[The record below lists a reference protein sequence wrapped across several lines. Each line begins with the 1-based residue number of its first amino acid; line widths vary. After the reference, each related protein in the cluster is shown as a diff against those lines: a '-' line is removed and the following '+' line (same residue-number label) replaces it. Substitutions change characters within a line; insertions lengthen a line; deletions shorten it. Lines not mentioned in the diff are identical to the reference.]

1 MKSIIGAAFFALVV
15 AVTPATAAP
24 LANTRVFAQA
34 GAGQTQ
40 LVDWDDWHNRW
51 RSHHRWG
58 SHGEWG
64 GGWDGH
70 NRWRSHHRW
79 GSHREWGGGWGE
91 HHRWRSH
98 YRWGSHREW

>member
-1 MKSIIGAAFFALVV
+1 MKSIIGAAFFALAV
-15 AVTPATAAP
+15 AGTPATAAP

-64 GGWDGH
+64 GGWDLVCCHFGL
-70 NRWRSHHRW
+70 NGRSNTCRV
-79 GSHREWGGGWGE
+79 GCPVLARRARQEAQ
-91 HHRWRSH
+91 
-98 YRWGSHREW
+98 